1 MRLIKKTGAPTSFQT
16 YTRAV
21 AASYDEM
28 DKGVKDDLLKSLIS
42 EQMGVCAY
50 CQQHLN
56 LNSATI
62 EHHCERSICNGTEGT
77 SDLRLDYKNLMAV
90 CLGKGGQPTETHCDT
105 RKAECAG
112 PNATANG
119 LPMQVNPTKLAHINT
134 ISYSS
139 TGLIR
144 SSNTVYEKEINE
156 LLNLNAKNLKAKR
169 QVKWLNILRSSK
181 NRGKGNIDTRRM
193 KKILLDDLALKERSY
208 SNPTWKVKVFSND
221 MPGMSEYMKN
231 KFC

>member
-16 YTRAV
+16 YTRAD

-119 LPMQVNPTKLAHINT
+119 LPMQVNPTKLAHIKT
-134 ISYSS
+134 VSYSS
-139 TGLIR
+139 TGLIK
-144 SSNTVYEKEINE
+144 SSHTTYDKEINE
-156 LLNLNAKNLKAKR
+156 LLNLNAKHLKAKR
-169 QVKWLNILRSSK
+169 RNKWLSIFRSS
-181 NRGKGNIDTRRM
+181 NRGKRKIDM
-193 KKILLDDLALKERSY
+193 KRLEKILLDDLALKEIST
-208 SNPTWKVKVFSND
+208 SNPTWKVKVFCND
-221 MPGMSEYMKN
+221 LPGMSEYMKV